1 VCVRVRVCVHIRADI
16 LTRNMRQ
23 DGWAALAIHGDKQQV
38 CLNP

>member
-1 VCVRVRVCVHIRADI
+1 VFVCIFVDI